1 MNALTGS
8 HWAVIQYLWR
18 VWGGPMTVFIS
29 LHNYIHTQ
37 PLIVG
42 YIHMT
47 VHEYAETITYIYNNF
62 FACGL
67 IIVLP
72 ALQRAS

>member
-1 MNALTGS
+1 
-8 HWAVIQYLWR
+8 
-18 VWGGPMTVFIS
+18 MTVFIS